1 MPRKKKELTFQEKM
15 FRIKQAG
22 IPEDVAVSAV
32 DCEWTELETLEE
44 RTQRILG
51 IVNNKNKKVTD
62 MLFFVLYDIE
72 SNKVRHQVS
81 KYLLRKGCFRIQRSV
96 FLADLSPERYT
107 QIKSDLAEV
116 QACYENKDSILIV
129 PVSTELL
136 NAMKIIGKSIN
147 IDIITRSKN
156 TLFF

>member
-1 MPRKKKELTFQEKM
+1 ML
-15 FRIKQAG
+15 RIANAG
-22 IPEDVAVSAV
+22 IAADVAVSQV
-32 DCEWTELETLEE
+32 DCEWQDLETLEE

-51 IVNNKNKKVTD
+51 IVNNKHKKITD

-72 SNKVRHQVS
+72 SNKVRYQVS
-81 KYLLRKGCFRIQRSV
+81 KYLLKCGCFRIQRSV
-96 FLADLSPERYT
+96 FLAELSPEKYQ
-107 QIKSDLAEV
+107 QIKSDLADV

>member
-1 MPRKKKELTFQEKM
+1 ML
-15 FRIKQAG
+15 RIKQAG
-22 IPEDVAVSAV
+22 IPVDVLVSH
-32 DCEWTELETLEE
+32 
-44 RTQRILG
+44 
-51 IVNNKNKKVTD
+51 KKITD

-72 SNKVRHQVS
+72 SNKVRNQVS
-81 KYLLRKGCFRIQRSV
+81 KYLLKKGCFRIQRSV
-96 FLADLSPERYT
+96 FLAELSPERYS

-116 QACYENKDSILIV
+116 QACYDNKDSILIV

-156 TLFF
+156 TLFFWMEIHSPIRKARSLTFFRYLCNEKGTLFRCEKAFLTSF